1 MGKKAPKREPTFIEC
16 IDRMMFGLKIF
27 GWVYTAL
34 VIAPMTIMIVWL
46 LSHIRITF

>member
-1 MGKKAPKREPTFIEC
+1 MTSKAPKREPTLIEC
-16 IDRMMFGLKIF
+16 IDRMIFALKIF